1 MIYIVDG
8 LKFDTDK
15 MERIIAFKEHTET
28 NYVACEIILNTMTD
42 CTLYKSAK
50 GNWLFTYYRNGIFK
64 KRIVP
69 EQEVKQLLL
78 IHDWETYVK
87 YFGEIEEG

>member
-8 LKFDTDK
+8 LKFNTDK
-15 MERIIAFKEHTET
+15 MERVIAFKEHTEA
-28 NYVACEIILNTMTD
+28 NCVVCEIILKTIKD

-50 GNWLFTYYRNGIFK
+50 GNWLFTYYYNGIFE
-64 KRIVP
+64 KRILP

-78 IHDWETYVK
+78 MHDWEVYEK